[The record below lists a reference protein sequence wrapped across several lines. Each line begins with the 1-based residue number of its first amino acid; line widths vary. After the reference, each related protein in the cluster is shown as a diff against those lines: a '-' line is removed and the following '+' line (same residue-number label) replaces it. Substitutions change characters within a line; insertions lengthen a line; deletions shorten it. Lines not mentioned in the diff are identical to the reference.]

1 MLDIKTVA
9 EKRVPVTTATD
20 KKSRRERIIFLLRL
34 LIANDVKFSRDSIIL
49 YYDLRDVIAI

>member
-20 KKSRRERIIFLLRL
+20 KKSKRERIIFLLRL
-34 LIANDVKFSRDSIIL
+34 LIANDVKFNRDSIIL
-49 YYDLRDVIAI
+49 Y